1 VSFENEHIITQDPQF
16 HKILKLLRQI
26 AHYGST
32 VILIGDSGTGKDL
45 LAHYIHQL
53 SPRKSKPFVKIDCAA
68 IPHELAESEIFGHEK
83 GSFTG
88 AVQQRIGK
96 FELAHTGTVFLDQ
109 VGDLPL
115 SAQSKLTRVL
125 QERRFE
131 RVGGNETLQVDVQI
145 ISASRSKLDRKLRE
159 GLFREDL
166 YFRLS
171 VMPINLPLLRARKG
185 DIPLLI
191 KNFLEKFAKKY
202 DRPVPRLSPNVLDQL
217 CSYHWPGNVRELEN
231 LMERLIISHTGE
243 SEITPSQI
251 QLDFDRFD
259 EQTLDRLAEQSMSIE
274 EVEKLYI
281 QKILRRT
288 KGNKSKAAIIL
299 GINRKT
305 LLEKRKKYN
314 LD

>member
-1 VSFENEHIITQDPQF
+1 
-16 HKILKLLRQI
+16 
-26 AHYGST
+26 
-32 VILIGDSGTGKDL
+32 
-45 LAHYIHQL
+45 
-53 SPRKSKPFVKIDCAA
+53 
-68 IPHELAESEIFGHEK
+68 
-83 GSFTG
+83 
-88 AVQQRIGK
+88 
-96 FELAHTGTVFLDQ
+96 
-109 VGDLPL
+109 
-115 SAQSKLTRVL
+115 
-125 QERRFE
+125 
-131 RVGGNETLQVDVQI
+131 
-145 ISASRSKLDRKLRE
+145 
-159 GLFREDL
+159 
-166 YFRLS
+166 
-171 VMPINLPLLRARKG
+171 MPINLPLLRARKG